1 MFKMLCKLHGR
12 HKLDHR
18 PLRMPHAN
26 DMHEWLGQ
34 VQVIWNVNIFI
45 NFQISVSNQADS
57 GVFHGTIF

>member
-1 MFKMLCKLHGR
+1 MFKMLCKLYGR

-34 VQVIWNVNIFI
+34 VQVIWNVNIFYKL
-45 NFQISVSNQADS
+45 SNQRLKS
-57 GVFHGTIF
+57 S